1 MKQQILY
8 ITLALATA
16 ILTSCVDAEERDN
29 SVRGNFE
36 ALWKTVDEHY
46 CFLNEKQA
54 EYGLDWDEVYTR
66 YSTRVDK
73 IQNNIQLFDMLAD
86 MLAELRDG
94 HTNLVSKFDISR
106 YNQWYDAYPR
116 NLSDSIRQKYLGKKY
131 RAVSGIK
138 YTILQPEN
146 IAYLVVESF
155 MSPISDG
162 SLDNILHI
170 LKDCPAMIIDV
181 RSNGGGMITSAERL
195 ASRFAEK
202 KIKVG
207 YLRHKTG
214 RGRND
219 FSKPEPIYVTPPAHH
234 LTWQKPVAVLT
245 NRRCYSATNDFVNK
259 MKHIPTAIIIGDRTG
274 GGAGLPFTS
283 EIPNGWTVRFSACPT
298 TDENGH
304 ELESG
309 IDPDI
314 KVDISSKDYQEGR
327 DTIID
332 AAKVLLAQ
340 RQFHRL
346 QSLPSGTPPGAPR

>member
-1 MKQQILY
+1 MKKLLY
-8 ITLALATA
+8 IILILSTAL
-16 ILTSCVDAEERDN
+16 LTSCVDGEHRDN
-29 SVRGNFE
+29 SPRGNFE
-36 ALWKTVDEHY
+36 ALWKVVDEHY

-66 YSTRVDK
+66 YSPRVDK
-73 IQNNIQLFDMLAD
+73 VENNVQLFDLLSD

-106 YNQWYDAYPR
+106 YSRWYDAYPR
-116 NLSDSIRQKYLGKKY
+116 NLSDSIRQNYLGKKY

-146 IAYLVVESF
+146 IAYLVIESF

-162 SLDNILHI
+162 SLDNILQM

-181 RSNGGGMITSAERL
+181 RSNGGGMITSADRL

-202 KIKVG
+202 KTKVG
-207 YLRHKTG
+207 YMRHKTG
-214 RGRND
+214 PGRDD
-219 FSKPEPIYVTPPAHH
+219 FSEAEAIYVEPSSKHI
-234 LTWQKPVAVLT
+234 LWRRPVAVLT

-259 MKHIPTAIIIGDRTG
+259 MKHIPLAVIIGDRTG

-283 EIPNGWTVRFSACPT
+283 EIPNGWTVRFSACPM
-298 TDENGH
+298 TDENGQ

-309 IDPDI
+309 IDPDV
-314 KVDISSKDYQEGR
+314 KKDISSKDYQEGR
-327 DTIID
+327 DTIIE
-332 AAKVLLAQ
+332 AAKALLVQ
-340 RQFHRL
+340 QQYR
-346 QSLPSGTPPGAPR
+346 